1 MAGFLENVGKIVT
14 EKSRQAVN
22 KASDLTELASIKN
35 EISGL
40 EKDIRANYEA
50 IGKLYYEVDGK
61 EPHELFKE
69 QCASISATQE
79 RIAELE
85 RLSERIKNRSESPD
99 KAKDEVV
106 VEQTAN
112 STDGVVFDG
121 EVPSWDAFEPKNN
134 DF

>member
-1 MAGFLENVGKIVT
+1 MSGFLENVGKIVT

-40 EKDIRANYEA
+40 EKTIRTNYEA

-61 EPHELFKE
+61 DPHEFFKV
-69 QCASISATQE
+69 QCDAISEMKE

-85 RLSERIKNRSESPD
+85 RLSERIKNRSGSPE
-99 KAKDEVV
+99 KPQEEVA
-106 VEQTAN
+106 EAQ
-112 STDGVVFDG
+112 SFDGVVPQTDVKWDDF
-121 EVPSWDAFEPKNN
+121 VPQEN